1 MTDTA
6 LAPTTESALAAALRE
21 PIRILASLDWLAEPL
36 EVEFTLERPATWE
49 HLNAAARATTDA
61 VARGQGD
68 DQTALEVLA
77 LAVTNVSGVPDFAPR
92 AEDETDAEFRARFR
106 RYFSEGAA
114 LVLVPVWMEYNRR
127 AVPDVRRLKFR
138 P

>member
-6 LAPTTESALAAALRE
+6 PAPIVESALAAALRE

-36 EVEFTLERPATWE
+36 DVEFTLERPATWE

-61 VARGQGD
+61 VSRGAGD
-68 DQTALEVLA
+68 DETALEVLA
-77 LAVTNVSGVPDFAPR
+77 LAALDVRGVPDFAAREERESP
-92 AEDETDAEFRARFR
+92 AEFRDRFR
-106 RYFSEGAA
+106 RYFAEGAA